1 MWFFY
6 IALAVAW
13 SGGVIAFPQNDASDG
28 SVSPQ
33 SVFRADGFVFDG
45 PVNDQRDITNAPSS
59 TSGDRI
65 STPGSTSS
73 SSPSSLSSSL
83 PLSSTIP
90 PSNAELDQCVATC
103 PTTPEYNPVCGSDN
117 AIYDNIGKLRCAA
130 TCGKDV
136 SLQYYGRCMTTK
148 IRGG

>member
-6 IALAVAW
+6 IALAVVW
-13 SGGVIAFPQNDASDG
+13 SGGVIAFPQNEASDG
-28 SVSPQ
+28 SVSSQ
-33 SVFRADGFVFDG
+33 SVFRVDGFVFDG
-45 PVNDQRDITNAPSS
+45 PVNGQRDTTIAPSS

-65 STPGSTSS
+65 STSASTSS
-73 SSPSSLSSSL
+73 SS

-90 PSNAELDQCVATC
+90 PSNVELDQCVATC

-117 AIYDNIGKLRCAA
+117 AIYDNIGKLHCAA
-130 TCGKDV
+130 ACGKAV
-136 SLQYYGRCMTTK
+136 TLQYYGRCMTTK